1 MKFEPIQTLSGT
13 TIGYAL
19 PPEIEN
25 LSNSFV
31 KMQTLSLDNI
41 GFLLPPNPE
50 LLKIKELI
58 QTQSLNNT
66 LLGFMLPPEVE
77 KLNKIVSQ
85 FKTIFDLPQL
95 TPPRVN
101 FDWIYHLQPLID
113 NLEIEPANKQ
123 QATESISHVTDELAK
138 NGRLSLSDIVALISL
153 FFSLIALYPTVKE
166 IYKDVTYNPIVEMC
180 GVLTELEKEMVKF
193 VKVEHRAGIPL
204 YQYPNGKK
212 EVAFLMNG
220 TQICMLSE
228 PKGNVK
234 RVKVVY
240 QMENHK
246 QTYGYVDRNK
256 LKRLYKID

>member
-1 MKFEPIQTLSGT
+1 MKFEPIQSFSGIVT
-13 TIGYAL
+13 GYAL
-19 PPEIEN
+19 PPEIEKLSRNLVEIQN
-25 LSNSFV
+25 LSGIT
-31 KMQTLSLDNI
+31 Q
-41 GFLLPPNPE
+41 GFLLPPIPE
-50 LLKIKELI
+50 FLKIKELV
-58 QTQSLNNT
+58 QVQNLGNK
-66 LLGFMLPPEVE
+66 LLGFALPPEVE
-77 KLNKIVSQ
+77 KLNTILDQFKIV
-85 FKTIFDLPQL
+85 FDLPYFTL
-95 TPPRVN
+95 PRTDL
-101 FDWIYHLQPLID
+101 DWIYHLQSLID
-113 NLEIEPANKQ
+113 NLEIEPTNKQ
-123 QATESISHVTDELAK
+123 QATESISHVADELAQ

-153 FFSLIALYPTVKE
+153 LISLIALYPTVKE
-166 IYKDVTYNPIVEMC
+166 IYQDVTYNPIVEMC

-204 YQYPNGKK
+204 YKYPNGKK

>member
-1 MKFEPIQTLSGT
+1 MKFEPIQPFNGI

-19 PPEIEN
+19 PPELEK

-31 KMQTLSLDNI
+31 KIPNLSLDNI

-50 LLKIKELI
+50 FLKIKELI
-58 QTQSLNNT
+58 QTQSLDNT

-85 FKTIFDLPQL
+85 FKTVFDLPQL

-101 FDWIYHLQPLID
+101 LDWIYHLQSLID
-113 NLEIEPANKQ
+113 NLEIESDNKKQ
-123 QATESISHVTDELAK
+123 VTESISHVADELAQ

-153 FFSLIALYPTVKE
+153 LISLIALYPTVKE
-166 IYKDVTYNPIVEMC
+166 IYQDVTYNPIVEMC

-193 VKVEHRAGIPL
+193 VKVEHRSGIPL

-246 QTYGYVDRNK
+246 QIYGYVDRNK
-256 LKRLYKID
+256 LKRLYKIE

>member
-1 MKFEPIQTLSGT
+1 MEPIQNLGGK
-13 TIGYAL
+13 IMGYAL
-19 PPEIEN
+19 PPEIERLPKNLVAMQN
-25 LSNSFV
+25 LSGIT
-31 KMQTLSLDNI
+31 Q
-41 GFLLPPNPE
+41 GFLLPPIPE
-50 LLKIKELI
+50 FLKIKELV
-58 QTQSLNNT
+58 QVQNLGNK
-66 LLGFMLPPEVE
+66 LLGFALPPEVE
-77 KLNKIVSQ
+77 KLNTILDQFKIV
-85 FKTIFDLPQL
+85 FDLPYFTL
-95 TPPRVN
+95 PHADL
-101 FDWIYHLQPLID
+101 DWIYHLQSLIN
-113 NLEIEPANKQ
+113 NLEIESDNKEQ
-123 QATESISHVTDELAK
+123 VTESISHVTDELAK
-138 NGRLSLSDIVALISL
+138 NGRLSLSNIIALISL
-153 FFSLIALYPTVKE
+153 LFSLIALYPTVKE

>member
-25 LSNSFV
+25 LSNNFV
-31 KMQTLSLDNI
+31 KMQNLSLGNI

-58 QTQSLNNT
+58 QTTSLNNT
-66 LLGFMLPPEVE
+66 LLGFTLPPEVE

-113 NLEIEPANKQ
+113 NLEIEPANKE
-123 QATESISHVTDELAK
+123 QATESISQATDELAK
-138 NGRLSLSDIVALISL
+138 NGWLSFSTIIKLMMFLITIIS
-153 FFSLIALYPTVKE
+153 SYSSMKE
-166 IYKDVTYNPIVEMC
+166 IYQDITDNPIIEIC
-180 GVLTELEKEMVKF
+180 GALTELEKEAAKF
-193 VKVEHRAGIPL
+193 VEVDYRGGIPIF
-204 YQYPNGKK
+204 QYPKGKK

-228 PKGNVK
+228 PKGNSQ
-234 RVKVVY
+234 RVKIVY
-240 QMENHK
+240 QLENHN
-246 QTYGYVDRNK
+246 QIYGYVERNK
-256 LKRLYKID
+256 LKRLYKFE